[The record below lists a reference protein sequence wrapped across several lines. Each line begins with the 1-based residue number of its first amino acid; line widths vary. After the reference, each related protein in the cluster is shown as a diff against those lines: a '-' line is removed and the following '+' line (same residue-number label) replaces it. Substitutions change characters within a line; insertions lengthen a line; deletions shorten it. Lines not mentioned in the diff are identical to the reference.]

1 MNAIDFCRV
10 LAGSDCACTKATAN
24 LKHATEHIIQ
34 LCTSP
39 QSRIL
44 VSKHDLDDL
53 CLNKCIFCRRS
64 HLFPG
69 NIETSLWASFFF
81 PPSTIF
87 FPLTF
92 HILGIKKILG
102 KGSYNFLLYHSVLLR
117 QLSYIRDQI
126 KTKSEGKNILTTA
139 PWKTLRNILIRTS
152 CSWMFALGGG
162 RLFYMLGFDF
172 IIFLRAPQLVSFAIQ
187 IQDEHIFF
195 VVFMKS
201 HLHMQNHEIPCTCMQ
216 MMHAVISLRT
226 M

>member
-69 NIETSLWASFFF
+69 NIETSLWGVFF

-87 FPLTF
+87 FPLILFIFLVWKKYLARDHTTF
-92 HILGIKKILG
+92 CCIIVYFCDSYLTFEIKSKQNQRKKI
-102 KGSYNFLLYHSVLLR
+102 S
-117 QLSYIRDQI
+117 
-126 KTKSEGKNILTTA
+126 
-139 PWKTLRNILIRTS
+139 
-152 CSWMFALGGG
+152 
-162 RLFYMLGFDF
+162 
-172 IIFLRAPQLVSFAIQ
+172 
-187 IQDEHIFF
+187 
-195 VVFMKS
+195 
-201 HLHMQNHEIPCTCMQ
+201 
-216 MMHAVISLRT
+216 
-226 M
+226 